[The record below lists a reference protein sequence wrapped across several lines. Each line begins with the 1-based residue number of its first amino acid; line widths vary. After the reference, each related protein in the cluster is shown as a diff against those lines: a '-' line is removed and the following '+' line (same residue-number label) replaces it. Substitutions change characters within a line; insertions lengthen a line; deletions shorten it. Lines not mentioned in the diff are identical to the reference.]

1 MDNVVAKFGM
11 PEKII
16 SDRDPRF
23 TSKFWQK
30 LITMLSC
37 RLALSSSYHP

>member
-1 MDNVVAKFGM
+1 VAQLFLDRWVSKFGM

-23 TSKFWQK
+23 TSLFW
-30 LITMLSC
+30 
-37 RLALSSSYHP
+37 